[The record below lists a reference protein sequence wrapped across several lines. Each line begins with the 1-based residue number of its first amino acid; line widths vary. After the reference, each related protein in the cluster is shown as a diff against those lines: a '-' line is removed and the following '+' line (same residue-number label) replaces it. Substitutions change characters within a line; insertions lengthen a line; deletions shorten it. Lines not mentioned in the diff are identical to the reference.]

1 MDRIWIEKFKNEI
14 GEMYPQRRK
23 HIRKARERINN
34 KEFTLI
40 SSNCMGGLI
49 YHNLGLK
56 FNSPTI
62 NMQMYTNEY
71 YNFVMNLEEYLS
83 KEIIFIEPDEGVP
96 VGILGD
102 MKIHFTHY
110 RTNEEALEKWN
121 ERKKRVNL
129 DNLYV
134 LFNDKDGITEEQ
146 IRSLVNLKCK
156 NLCVFTSKEYP
167 DLSYTFCVKKYLG
180 KPCVGNLLKKSKF
193 TGLREFEQVF
203 DYVKWLNS
211 TKDEKIN
218 YYNS

>member
-83 KEIIFIEPDEGVP
+83 KEIIFIPSFLVFP
-96 VGILGD
+96 LSASFSYYIKV
-102 MKIHFTHY
+102 
-110 RTNEEALEKWN
+110 
-121 ERKKRVNL
+121 RKKRQ
-129 DNLYV
+129 
-134 LFNDKDGITEEQ
+134 E
-146 IRSLVNLKCK
+146 
-156 NLCVFTSKEYP
+156 
-167 DLSYTFCVKKYLG
+167 
-180 KPCVGNLLKKSKF
+180 
-193 TGLREFEQVF
+193 
-203 DYVKWLNS
+203 
-211 TKDEKIN
+211 
-218 YYNS
+218 